1 MGNAGRQGNRSVTL
15 RAGPRP
21 PKRRHS
27 APMPLVLLSL
37 PMQPRRVAV
46 SATLLASLC
55 GVVLGL
61 AVFAASAALWRSGL
75 HQVAGVAAETVL
87 LTALTCVAAI
97 ALLAQPTRMRKAR
110 VPISRAVPHAWWP
123 PTEDPLPTL
132 AACMG
137 GPIAAG
143 AGAAALLFH

>member
-1 MGNAGRQGNRSVTL
+1 MHGRSGASRQQVCD
-15 RAGPRP
+15 AARP
-21 PKRRHS
+21 GGLPTVRHG
-27 APMPLVLLSL
+27 ALTALVLLSL

-61 AVFAASAALWRSGL
+61 AVFAATAALWRSGL
-75 HQVAGVAAETVL
+75 HQVAAVAAETVL

-97 ALLAQPTRMRKAR
+97 AL
-110 VPISRAVPHAWWP
+110 PHAWWP
-123 PTEDPLPTL
+123 PSDDPLPTL

>member
-1 MGNAGRQGNRSVTL
+1 
-15 RAGPRP
+15 
-21 PKRRHS
+21 
-27 APMPLVLLSL
+27 
-37 PMQPRRVAV
+37 MQPRRIAV
-46 SATLLASLC
+46 SAPVLATLTGA
-55 GVVLGL
+55 VLGL
-61 AVFAASAALWRSGL
+61 AVFAGSAALWRVGL
-75 HQVAGVAAETVL
+75 HSLAGLAAEAVL

-110 VPISRAVPHAWWP
+110 VPTGRAMPHAWWP
-123 PTEDPLPTL
+123 PTDDPLPTL

>member
-1 MGNAGRQGNRSVTL
+1 MAA
-15 RAGPRP
+15 RARWCYS
-21 PKRRHS
+21 RC
-27 APMPLVLLSL
+27 L
-37 PMQPRRVAV
+37 MQPRRVAV
-46 SATLLASLC
+46 SAPVLATLC
-55 GVVLGL
+55 GAVLGL

-75 HQVAGVAAETVL
+75 HTVAGLGAEAVL

-97 ALLAQPTRMRKAR
+97 ALLAQPTRMRRAR
-110 VPISRAVPHAWWP
+110 VPISRAMPHAWWP
-123 PTEDPLPTL
+123 PRDDPLPTL

>member
-1 MGNAGRQGNRSVTL
+1 
-15 RAGPRP
+15 
-21 PKRRHS
+21 
-27 APMPLVLLSL
+27 VLLSL

-46 SATLLASLC
+46 SQTLLATA
-55 GVVLGL
+55 GGTILGL
-61 AVFAASAALWRSGL
+61 VVFAATAALWRTGL
-75 HQVAGVAAETVL
+75 HQVAGLAAEAVL

-97 ALLAQPTRMRKAR
+97 ALLAQPTRMRRAR
-110 VPISRAVPHAWWP
+110 VPIARAMPHAWWP
-123 PTEDPLPTL
+123 PTDDPLPTL